1 MKIKMLI
8 IALVSSAAFCAN
20 ASGFDLLDRM
30 LCRTG
35 CGAGTSCCGTPVE
48 SNCCGTPATA
58 SSCCDGNPCGGLLAR
73 PLFGRRCATPCGGCG
88 MNDCGG
94 GCSGIQTGV
103 CNDTCC
109 GHRRLLD
116 MDFSLNLRCLLP
128 KFRHCGGCDS
138 GCGGCDTGCDSG
150 CGCNS
155 CGRTIVRRPMMFG
168 CNSCNSCDSGCG
180 CDTGCGTPRVG
191 LLDRVRFC
199 RPLRR
204 RGCCN
209 SGCDTGCSSGCG
221 QHAAPVEM
229 EQKVEPQPEGSNP
242 TTGRYPSAPIVDP
255 NAFIVPKTHYAGQ

>member
-8 IALVSSAAFCAN
+8 VALVSSAAFCAN

-35 CGAGTSCCGTPVE
+35 CGAGTSCCGTPVQ
-48 SNCCGTPATA
+48 SNCCGTPAAA

-73 PLFGRRCATPCGGCG
+73 PLFARRCATPCGGCG
-88 MNDCGG
+88 TSDCG

-138 GCGGCDTGCDSG
+138 GCGGCDSGCDSG

-155 CGRTIVRRPMMFG
+155 CGRTIVRRPMMLG

-180 CDTGCGTPRVG
+180 CNSGCGTPALVCWTAFDFADHCVAVLAATPVVTPVARRVAG
-191 LLDRVRFC
+191 KTWLQLKWNKRLSHN
-199 RPLRR
+199 LR
-204 RGCCN
+204 
-209 SGCDTGCSSGCG
+209 
-221 QHAAPVEM
+221 APSNNRSISI
-229 EQKVEPQPEGSNP
+229 GSNC
-242 TTGRYPSAPIVDP
+242 
-255 NAFIVPKTHYAGQ
+255 